1 MDFKKCLLSE
11 FVLTSPEFCSI
22 NGRPINPLVQGLDE
36 ETYLISWSCQTRH
49 DVEAIIR
56 CGFHK
61 RDKTNKMKE
70 RGLI

>member
-1 MDFKKCLLSE
+1 MDFKKCFLSE

-56 CGFHK
+56 C
-61 RDKTNKMKE
+61 DSTKE
-70 RGLI
+70 TKQTK